1 MRVAPQ
7 IELTEEERSQLE
19 RWARG
24 RSVPQRLVQRANVLL
39 RAAAGEQTKV
49 IAQALSIAP
58 ATAARWRLRF
68 LEQGLSGIVK
78 DAPRPGRPPRITAET
93 IEEIV
98 RRTTQETPANATQW
112 STRSMAKA
120 SGVSEATIRRIW
132 HSHGL
137 KPHRVGSFKLST
149 DPHFSEKLEDVVG
162 LYLNPPEHAIVLA
175 LDEKTQIQALE
186 RSQPGLPLKKGRAGT
201 MTHDYKRHGTT
212 TLFAAMNTLDGTV
225 IGTCMNQ
232 HTHVEWLKFLR
243 LVDSQT
249 PKDKEL
255 HLIADNYATHKH
267 PNVQAWLARHPR
279 IQMHFTPT
287 SSSWAN
293 MVERFFRDITDQR
306 IRRGVFHSVPELEE
320 AIQDYLALHN
330 QEPKPFIWTAKA
342 ADILEKVKRA
352 RASLHKVP
360 SA

>member
-7 IELTEEERSQLE
+7 IELTEEERSQVE
-19 RWARG
+19 SWARG

-132 HSHGL
+132 HSYGL
-137 KPHRVGSFKLST
+137 KPH
-149 DPHFSEKLEDVVG
+149 
-162 LYLNPPEHAIVLA
+162 
-175 LDEKTQIQALE
+175 
-186 RSQPGLPLKKGRAGT
+186 
-201 MTHDYKRHGTT
+201 
-212 TLFAAMNTLDGTV
+212 
-225 IGTCMNQ
+225 
-232 HTHVEWLKFLR
+232 
-243 LVDSQT
+243 
-249 PKDKEL
+249 
-255 HLIADNYATHKH
+255 
-267 PNVQAWLARHPR
+267 
-279 IQMHFTPT
+279 
-287 SSSWAN
+287 
-293 MVERFFRDITDQR
+293 
-306 IRRGVFHSVPELEE
+306 
-320 AIQDYLALHN
+320 
-330 QEPKPFIWTAKA
+330 
-342 ADILEKVKRA
+342 
-352 RASLHKVP
+352 
-360 SA
+360 